1 MEACDSERL
10 ERNYLGSKLDLVEDC
25 TWRYLSL
32 MPDQA
37 HKLDY
42 FYLAPEMERAF
53 RGKQVA
59 IVSVYLVSN
68 GVVFQ
73 R

>member
-42 FYLAPEMERAF
+42 FYLAPEWIGRLKEIR
-53 RGKQVA
+53 
-59 IVSVYLVSN
+59 
-68 GVVFQ
+68 
-73 R
+73 